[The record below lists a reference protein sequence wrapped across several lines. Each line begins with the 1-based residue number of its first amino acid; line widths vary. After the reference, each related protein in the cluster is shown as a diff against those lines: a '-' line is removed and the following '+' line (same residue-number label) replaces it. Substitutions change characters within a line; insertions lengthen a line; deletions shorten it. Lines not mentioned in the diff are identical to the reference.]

1 MDDLT
6 PLAPDE
12 SLYAFMD
19 GELDAQNEQSLF
31 DALAADR
38 TLRGEMKD
46 ILAIRSAIHRDVLF
60 PSPDAEHGMLAAT
73 GLATAAAAAPST
85 FSGLW
90 AMLAPMAYTA
100 GGLLVG
106 AVVMFMVMRDRQIDR
121 VDVAS
126 TQAPATF
133 QMQMPVAGRPAT
145 TPANV
150 PPRIVYIY
158 RDAPISA
165 PPTPAAAPPVATSE
179 ESLAAME
186 VDATPVPVFS
196 AQESLL
202 TSRSAVMAS
211 PQTPLAMHH
220 LRPADLPVQFRMRSL
235 PSGVPSNE
243 ATPASIRDA
252 FLPNTAFA
260 FTLPIGDEHRV
271 GVELASES
279 YRQVFNGTFDGRPVT
294 YTQTPT
300 LFWMGATYQYSPME
314 FGFLSGLRPYA
325 EVTAAVAFNQGPLT
339 QGAVGLS
346 YAPVGPLS
354 FNLGVNYAALFFQN
368 ENAWYSSTKWGLTY
382 GLSIDLGRLR

>member
-1 MDDLT
+1 
-6 PLAPDE
+6 
-12 SLYAFMD
+12 
-19 GELDAQNEQSLF
+19 
-31 DALAADR
+31 
-38 TLRGEMKD
+38 
-46 ILAIRSAIHRDVLF
+46 
-60 PSPDAEHGMLAAT
+60 
-73 GLATAAAAAPST
+73 
-85 FSGLW
+85 
-90 AMLAPMAYTA
+90 
-100 GGLLVG
+100 
-106 AVVMFMVMRDRQIDR
+106 
-121 VDVAS
+121 
-126 TQAPATF
+126 
-133 QMQMPVAGRPAT
+133 
-145 TPANV
+145 
-150 PPRIVYIY
+150 
-158 RDAPISA
+158 
-165 PPTPAAAPPVATSE
+165 
-179 ESLAAME
+179 
-186 VDATPVPVFS
+186 VFS

-260 FTLPIGDEHRV
+260 FTLPIGDEHRF

-314 FGFLSGLRPYA
+314 FSFLSGLRPYA

-368 ENAWYSSTKWGLTY
+368 EDAWYSSTKWGLTY